1 MSAISQKK
9 VEGFLAKAKRANTK
23 KEKGQV
29 FEDLVCYIV
38 EKIPGISVTKRNVL
52 NPYHSEEIDIGVW
65 NEKVSGGLNFLPNTI
80 LIEAK
85 NWSTPAGSPEITH
98 FVAKLEERG
107 LDFGFFVALNGVS
120 GSKHEIMAAKDKIR
134 LALSKKIRV
143 IVIKKTD
150 INLFK
155 SGKDI
160 VEFVKGKLC
169 ELAASGTQFD

>member
-1 MSAISQKK
+1 MANISQKK
-9 VEGFLAKAKRANTK
+9 VRDFLARAKRAKKTK
-23 KEKGQV
+23 AKGQI

-38 EKIPGISVTKRNVL
+38 KKIPGVSVAKRNVL

-65 NEKVSGGLNFLPNTI
+65 NEKVNGGLSFLPNTI

-85 NWSTPAGSPEITH
+85 NWSTPAGSQEIAH

-107 LDFGFFVALNGVS
+107 LGFGFFVALNGVS
-120 GSKHEIMAAKDKIR
+120 GSAHEITAAKDKIR
-134 LALSKKIRV
+134 LALGKKIQV

-150 INLFK
+150 IESFK
-155 SGKDI
+155 SGQDV
-160 VEFVKGKLC
+160 VEFVKEKLC

>member
-1 MSAISQKK
+1 MGAISQKK
-9 VEGFLAKAKRANTK
+9 VQEFLVRAKRAK
-23 KEKGQV
+23 KNKDKGQI

-52 NPYHSEEIDIGVW
+52 NPYHSEEIDIGIW

-85 NWSTPAGSPEITH
+85 NWTNPVGSQEIAH

-107 LDFGFFVALNGVS
+107 LEFGFFVALKGVS
-120 GSKHEIMAAKDKIR
+120 GSKYEITAAKDKIR
-134 LALSKKIRV
+134 LALGKKIRV
-143 IVIKKTD
+143 IVIKGTD
-150 INLFK
+150 IDSFK
-155 SGKDI
+155 SGKEV

>member
-9 VEGFLAKAKRANTK
+9 VKEFLAKAKRAKKTK
-23 KEKGQV
+23 AQGQA

-38 EKIPGISVTKRNVL
+38 EKIPGISVTKRDVL

-85 NWSTPAGSPEITH
+85 NWSTPAGSQEIAH

-107 LDFGFFVALNGVS
+107 LEFGFFVALNGVS
-120 GSKHEIMAAKDKIR
+120 GSKHEITAAKDKIR
-134 LALSKKIRV
+134 LALIKKIRI
-143 IVIKKTD
+143 IVIKRAD
-150 INLFK
+150 IELFK
-155 SGKDI
+155 SGNDV
-160 VEFVKGKLC
+160 VEFVKEKLC

>member
-1 MSAISQKK
+1 MGAISHKTVQ
-9 VEGFLAKAKRANTK
+9 EFLTKAKCAK
-23 KEKGQV
+23 KTSVKGKI
-29 FEDLVCYIV
+29 FEDLVCYIIN
-38 EKIPGISVTKRNVL
+38 KIPGISVTKRNVL

-65 NEKVSGGLNFLPNTI
+65 NEKVSRGFHFLPNTI

-85 NWSTPAGSPEITH
+85 NWSSPAGSQEIAH

-107 LDFGFFVALNGVS
+107 LEFGFFVALNGVS
-120 GSKHEIMAAKDKIR
+120 GSKHEITAAKDKIR
-134 LALSKKIRV
+134 QALGKKIRI

-150 INLFK
+150 IDLFT

-160 VEFVKGKLC
+160 VNFVKGKLC